1 MKTNHK
7 QNCEFNWIKD
17 KRRRRRRHQN
27 GINMHSPNSVLE
39 RLLENL
45 LGRLRYFQIFVFVF
59 LLFNCSQPQMRVIEG
74 ERAYIACELFRSVR
88 HIQSGVK
95 LHNKNALKCVN
106 YFKDEKKLFLTLENV
121 HNRNWKYTERKKVRA
136 HLVKEMGPFFRFVH
150 FRIETISIEYFSM
163 LFCSALKIITEAII
177 SLLQNKSY
185 YFMCICVCA
194 TSSSPYTNGCATLYR
209 ANTCNYCVFVLS
221 VFAVCLLKSC
231 IEGKPNEKQKSV
243 WSAPP
248 LWISIKKGEQKWAR
262 LGFE

>member
-45 LGRLRYFQIFVFVF
+45 LGRLRYFQIYVFVF

-185 YFMCICVCA
+185 YFMCMCVCVQLRHLHIQTVA
-194 TSSSPYTNGCATLYR
+194 QHCIGRIR
-209 ANTCNYCVFVLS
+209 AITAYLFLVFLPCVCWRVVLKENRTKNKK
-221 VFAVCLLKSC
+221 VFD
-231 IEGKPNEKQKSV
+231 
-243 WSAPP
+243 
-248 LWISIKKGEQKWAR
+248 R
-262 LGFE
+262 RRHFEFQ